1 MEINRQRFGKPPI
14 QSWLMAI
21 EDIISDSGSSENFLA
36 IKIVTI
42 LCLKTDPHPDP
53 YKIEWVKKG
62 GETTLNEI
70 CTVPLSIES
79 SYKDQIVCDVL
90 DMDVCHLL
98 LGRPWQH
105 DT

>member
-36 IKIVTI
+36 IKIVTTI
-42 LCLKTDPHPDP
+42 K
-53 YKIEWVKKG
+53 
-62 GETTLNEI
+62 EI